1 VTSSSV
7 GVRAAGL
14 AGVALVA
21 VAIALAIAT
30 RTHHHSS
37 LPTPAGTW
45 YTALAAPYTRTTS
58 NRRSRCGVVIR
69 PKTVGVAHPTLP
81 CGAKIYVEFGSRQVL
96 TQVIDRGPH
105 VPGREFDLTVQL
117 AKILHLDGVQMIR
130 WRFAQ

>member
-1 VTSSSV
+1 VTASV

-21 VAIALAIAT
+21 VAIALALA

-45 YTALAAPYTRTTS
+45 YTALAAPYTRAS
-58 NRRSRCGVVIR
+58 SSRKSACGVVIR

-81 CGAKIYVEFGSRQVL
+81 CGAKIYVEFGGRQVL

-105 VPGREFDLTVQL
+105 VPGREFDFTLQL
-117 AKILHLDGVQMIR
+117 AKLLHMQGVQDIR